1 MLFNIV
7 VGAAALALVG
17 MMVATLGAV
26 LLVSVHELRIARRLD
41 ANAGAERDDERI
53 VRGAVANSM
62 GKP

>member
-7 VGAAALALVG
+7 VGAAALTLVG

-41 ANAGAERDDERI
+41 ADAGAERDDERV